1 MAGPVKPI
9 NVVERWSKLKKA
21 LVKDPTV
28 KQQPELQEVYKKLF
42 KLFDQ
47 GLTKKAKSAEK
58 NFKKATEKGAPDP
71 KDKDKLTTE
80 INGVIALTGQY
91 LKQVEIVKKG
101 FLKKFPQSSGGFSF
115 LSKQLEA
122 IKTHMVEKLKEL
134 DKAAG

>member
-28 KQQPELQEVYKKLF
+28 KQQPELQEAYKKLF

-58 NFKKATEKGAPDP
+58 NFKKATEQGAPNP
-71 KDKDKLTTE
+71 KDKDKLTAE

-122 IKTHMVEKLKEL
+122 IKTHMTEKLKEL

>member
-28 KQQPELQEVYKKLF
+28 KQQPELQEAYKKLF

-58 NFKKATEKGAPDP
+58 NFKKATEQGAPDP
-71 KDKDKLTTE
+71 KDKDKLTAE

-122 IKTHMVEKLKEL
+122 IKTHMTEKLKEL